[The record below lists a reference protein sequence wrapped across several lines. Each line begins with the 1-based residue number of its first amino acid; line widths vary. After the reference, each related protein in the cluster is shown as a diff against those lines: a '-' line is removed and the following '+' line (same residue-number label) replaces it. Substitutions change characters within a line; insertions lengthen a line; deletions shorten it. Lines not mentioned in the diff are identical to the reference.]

1 MVPKPIR
8 HNPGVSQTLIIS
20 SLGFCEYPWLSRS
33 EGGPFTLSAREEL
46 TLVLGF
52 WELQIPYPS

>member
-8 HNPGVSQTLIIS
+8 HNPAVSQTLIIS
-20 SLGFCEYPWLSRS
+20 SHGFCKYPWLSRS
-33 EGGPFTLSAREEL
+33 EGGPLSLAARVEL

-52 WELQIPYPS
+52 WELQILYPS